1 MDELPDLDRLSVAEK
16 DGLIRELWPLRAL
29 VRDLVAQ
36 VTALQAK
43 GVDLEARLAQNSRN
57 SSKPPSSDGLSKPK
71 PKSLRKPGGK
81 PTGGQ
86 KGHRGYTLEKVA
98 EVDRVVT
105 HAPLARCDAC
115 QTPLGELAVVEA
127 RQVFDLPPLRFE
139 VAEHQVL
146 AGQCAACG
154 KICRGAFPEGISA
167 PVQYGPAAL
176 AAAVHLSHHP
186 MLPVQRTAAWMGDL
200 FELPMSEAT
209 VLAACEEA
217 KDRLEPIVA
226 SIGQAIQ
233 AAPLAHADET
243 GLRVAGSLHWMH
255 VLATT
260 MLTWVACHAKRGKEA
275 FDALA
280 ILPGFMGTL
289 IHDGWKPYREWLC
302 QHGLC
307 NAHPLRE
314 LTYVFEELGQ
324 AWADQLI
331 HLLVAACHEVDQA
344 GNPMPPARLA
354 DYRSR
359 YDGILAEGEALN
371 PLAPRS
377 GKRGQTRQSKPA
389 NLLRRLRAYSDD
401 VWRFATD
408 PHVPFTNNLAEQA
421 VRMPKVKQK
430 VSGCFRT
437 KKGAD
442 TFCTIRSYLATMH
455 KQQANLFHALTLTFQ
470 GKTPQPRFA

>member
-86 KGHRGYTLEKVA
+86 KGHRGHTLEKVA

-200 FELPMSEAT
+200 FELPRSEAT

-233 AAPLAHADET
+233 A
-243 GLRVAGSLHWMH
+243 G
-255 VLATT
+255 
-260 MLTWVACHAKRGKEA
+260 
-275 FDALA
+275 
-280 ILPGFMGTL
+280 
-289 IHDGWKPYREWLC
+289 
-302 QHGLC
+302 
-307 NAHPLRE
+307 HPSR
-314 LTYVFEELGQ
+314 
-324 AWADQLI
+324 
-331 HLLVAACHEVDQA
+331 
-344 GNPMPPARLA
+344 MP
-354 DYRSR
+354 
-359 YDGILAEGEALN
+359 
-371 PLAPRS
+371 
-377 GKRGQTRQSKPA
+377 TKPA
-389 NLLRRLRAYSDD
+389 CGLPDRCTGCTFWRRR
-401 VWRFATD
+401 
-408 PHVPFTNNLAEQA
+408 
-421 VRMPKVKQK
+421 
-430 VSGCFRT
+430 C
-437 KKGAD
+437 
-442 TFCTIRSYLATMH
+442 
-455 KQQANLFHALTLTFQ
+455 
-470 GKTPQPRFA
+470 

>member
-1 MDELPDLDRLSVAEK
+1 MNELPVLDHLSIAEK
-16 DGLIRELWPLRAL
+16 DGMIRELWPLRAL

-36 VTALQAK
+36 VAALQAK
-43 GVDLEARLAQNSRN
+43 VVDLEGRLAQHSRN

-71 PKSLRKPGGK
+71 PKSLRKPGGQ

-86 KGHRGYTLEKVA
+86 KGHRGHTLKQVA
-98 EVDRVVT
+98 AVDRVVT
-105 HAPLARCDAC
+105 HAPSAYCDAC
-115 QTPLGELAVVEA
+115 QAPLVEVAVVET
-127 RQVFDLPPLRFE
+127 RQVFDLPVLRFE

-154 KICRGAFPEGISA
+154 KICHGEFPEGLDA

-176 AAAVHLSHHP
+176 AAVVHLTHHH
-186 MLPVQRTAAWMGDL
+186 MLPIQRTAALMGDL

-209 VLAACEEA
+209 VLSACEEA
-217 KDRLEPIVA
+217 KGRLEPTVA

-289 IHDGWKPYREWLC
+289 IHDGWKPYRELLC

-307 NAHPLRE
+307 NAHHLRE

-331 HLLVAACHEVDQA
+331 HLLVAACHEVDKA
-344 GNPMPPARLA
+344 GNPLPPARLA

-359 YDGILAEGEALN
+359 YDRILAEGEALN
-371 PLAPRS
+371 PLAPCS

-389 NLLRRLRAYSDD
+389 NLLRRLRTYSDD

-408 PHVPFTNNLAEQA
+408 HHVPFTNNLAEQA

>member
-16 DGLIRELWPLRAL
+16 ENLIRELWPLRE
-29 VRDLVAQ
+29 LVAQ
-36 VTALQAK
+36 VAALQSKVAE
-43 GVDLEARLAQNSRN
+43 LEGRLALSSRN

-71 PKSLRKPGGK
+71 PKSLRKPGSK

-86 KGHRGYTLEKVA
+86 KGHRGHTLKQVA
-98 EVDRVVT
+98 EPDQVVT
-105 HAPLARCDAC
+105 HAPAAHCDGC
-115 QTPLGELAVVEA
+115 QAPLGEMAVAER
-127 RQVFDLPPLRFE
+127 RQIFDLPALRFE
-139 VAEHQVL
+139 TTEHQVL
-146 AGQCAACG
+146 AGSCVVCG
-154 KICRGAFPEGISA
+154 KICHGEFPEGVSA
-167 PVQYGPAAL
+167 PVQYGPAVL
-176 AAAVHLSHHP
+176 AAVVHLSHHH
-186 MLPVQRTAAWMGDL
+186 MLPVQRTAALMGDL

-209 VLAACEEA
+209 VLAASEEA
-217 KDRLEPIVA
+217 KERLEPTVA
-226 SIGQAIQ
+226 SIGKAIQ
-233 AAPLAHADET
+233 EAKVAHADET

-260 MLTWVACHAKRGKEA
+260 MLTWVACHTKRGKEA

-289 IHDGWKPYREWLC
+289 IHDGWKPYRELLC
-302 QHGLC
+302 KHGLC
-307 NAHPLRE
+307 NAHHLRE

-324 AWADQLI
+324 AWAESLI
-331 HLLVAACHEVDQA
+331 HLLVAACHEVEQT
-344 GNPMPPARLA
+344 GNPLPLERLTH
-354 DYRSR
+354 YRSR
-359 YDGILAEGEALN
+359 YGDILAEGEALN

-389 NLLRRLRAYSDD
+389 NLLRRLRAYADD

-408 PHVPFTNNLAEQA
+408 PDVPFTNNLAEQA

-455 KQQANLFHALTLTFQ
+455 KQRANLFHALTLTFQ
-470 GKTPQPRFA
+470 GNTPQPLFA

>member
-1 MDELPDLDRLSVAEK
+1 MDKLPDLDRLSVAEK
-16 DGLIRELWPLRAL
+16 DGLIRELWSVVHDLRA
-29 VRDLVAQ
+29 Q
-36 VTALQAK
+36 VSALQVK
-43 GVDLEARLAQNSRN
+43 VVELEARLAQNSRN
-57 SSKPPSSDGLSKPK
+57 SSKPPSSDGLSKPQ

-86 KGHRGYTLEKVA
+86 KGHRGHTLKKV
-98 EVDRVVT
+98 VDVDHVVT
-105 HAPLARCDAC
+105 HAPPACCDGC
-115 QTPLGELAVVEA
+115 QTPLGEVAAVET
-127 RQVFDLPPLRFE
+127 RQVFDLPTLRFE
-139 VAEHQVL
+139 VTEHQLL
-146 AGQCAACG
+146 ATQCAACG
-154 KICRGAFPEGISA
+154 KICRGEFPEGVSA

-176 AAAVHLSHHP
+176 AAVVHLSHHH
-186 MLPVQRTAAWMGDL
+186 MLPVQRTAALMGDL

-217 KDRLEPIVA
+217 KARLEPTVA

-233 AAPLAHADET
+233 AAPIAHADET

-289 IHDGWKPYREWLC
+289 IHDGWKPYRELLC
-302 QHGLC
+302 KHGLC
-307 NAHPLRE
+307 NAHHLRE

-324 AWADQLI
+324 AWADKLI
-331 HLLVAACHEVDQA
+331 HLLVAACHEVDKT
-344 GNPMPPARLA
+344 GKPLPPSRLA

-359 YDGILAEGEALN
+359 YDRILSEGEALN
-371 PLAPRS
+371 PLAPKS

-389 NLLRRLRAYSDD
+389 NLLRRLRAYADD
-401 VWRFATD
+401 VWRFASD
-408 PHVPFTNNLAEQA
+408 HNVPFTNNIAEQA

-470 GKTPQPRFA
+470 GKTPQPRFD

>member
-16 DGLIRELWPLRAL
+16 DDLIRELWPLRAL
-29 VRDLVAQ
+29 VRDLMAQ

-43 GVDLEARLAQNSRN
+43 VVELEARLAQDSRN

-71 PKSLRKPGGK
+71 PKSLRQSGGQ

-86 KGHRGYTLEKVA
+86 KGHRGHTLQQVA

-105 HAPLARCDAC
+105 HAPLARCDGC
-115 QTPLGELAVVEA
+115 QALLGELAVAET

-154 KICRGAFPEGISA
+154 KICRGAFPEGLSA

-176 AAAVHLSHHP
+176 AAVVHLSHHH
-186 MLPVQRTAAWMGDL
+186 MLPVQRTAALMGDR
-200 FELPMSEAT
+200 FKLPMSEAT
-209 VLAACEEA
+209 VLAACEAA
-217 KDRLEPIVA
+217 KDRLEPTVA

-233 AAPLAHADET
+233 AAPVAHADET
-243 GLRVAGSLHWMH
+243 GLRVAGSLHGMP

-280 ILPGFMGTL
+280 ILPGFMGIL

-307 NAHPLRE
+307 HAHHLRE
-314 LTYVFEELGQ
+314 LTYVFEEWGQ
-324 AWADQLI
+324 AWADPLI

-344 GNPMPPARLA
+344 GSPLPPARLA

-359 YDGILAEGEALN
+359 YDGILREGEALN
-371 PLAPRS
+371 PPAPRS
-377 GKRGQTRQSKPA
+377 GQRGQTRQSKPT
-389 NLLRRLRAYSDD
+389 NLLRRLRAYADD
-401 VWRFATD
+401 VWRFASNH
-408 PHVPFTNNLAEQA
+408 HVPFTNNLAEHGERQSSWP
-421 VRMPKVKQK
+421 VERQ
-430 VSGCFRT
+430 S
-437 KKGAD
+437 
-442 TFCTIRSYLATMH
+442 
-455 KQQANLFHALTLTFQ
+455 
-470 GKTPQPRFA
+470 